1 MSSVEEDLTQ
11 ELSELEENRILMLL
25 VEVWLKKINRD
36 QAHDKMNLFSN
47 SFFVDGRMKIFWMEN
62 GIELI

>member
-47 SFFVDGRMKIFWMEN
+47 SSGWKMELN
-62 GIELI
+62 

>member
-11 ELSELEENRILMLL
+11 ELSELEE
-25 VEVWLKKINRD
+25 INRD

-47 SFFVDGRMKIFWMEN
+47 SFFVDGRMKIFWMET